1 MCRSMSDLWFY
12 LMTSMVPDKWEVL
25 NQYLRNV
32 GHKCKMVGKPELWRR
47 WAATTTIM
55 SLYGDK
61 EHSWQRKSVQHSVTS
76 TMSTIHMT
84 PLKLD
89 DIQRKEKRNM
99 AFYLLP
105 CLGMWKF
112 INLHCVL
119 PMSLK
124 ATITSISVARIFCY
138 HIDNDHRILR

>member
-1 MCRSMSDLWFY
+1 M
-12 LMTSMVPDKWEVL
+12 
-25 NQYLRNV
+25 
-32 GHKCKMVGKPELWRR
+32 
-47 WAATTTIM
+47 TTIM

-61 EHSWQRKSVQHSVTS
+61 EHSRQRKLVQHSIAS
-76 TMSTIHMT
+76 SMSTIHMT

-89 DIQRKEKRNM
+89 DIQRKEKRNT

-112 INLHCVL
+112 INLYRVL

-124 ATITSISVARIFCY
+124 ATITSISVARIFY
-138 HIDNDHRILR
+138 HIDNDHRI